1 MKQQLTYLALGDS
14 YTIGELVTA
23 GENFPNQVC
32 SILNQHGYSM
42 SPPRIIATTGW
53 TTGELKLGIKAA
65 NAEAP
70 LLKTYDF
77 VSLLI
82 GVNNQ
87 YRGYLQ
93 KEYSIDFESLLKDA
107 LKFAA
112 NNKNRIVVLSIP
124 DWGVTPF
131 AKDRNRKLI
140 SNEIDDY
147 NKINETITQKMGI
160 QYIYI
165 TDWTREAATDLSL
178 LTTDGLH
185 PSGKE
190 YKRWAEKVADYFLLQ
205 FNTK

>member
-1 MKQQLTYLALGDS
+1 
-14 YTIGELVTA
+14 
-23 GENFPNQVC
+23 
-32 SILNQHGYSM
+32 
-42 SPPRIIATTGW
+42 
-53 TTGELKLGIKAA
+53 
-65 NAEAP
+65 
-70 LLKTYDF
+70 
-77 VSLLI
+77 
-82 GVNNQ
+82 
-87 YRGYLQ
+87 
-93 KEYSIDFESLLKDA
+93 
-107 LKFAA
+107 
-112 NNKNRIVVLSIP
+112 P
-124 DWGVTPF
+124 DWGATPF

>member
-1 MKQQLTYLALGDS
+1 
-14 YTIGELVTA
+14 
-23 GENFPNQVC
+23 
-32 SILNQHGYSM
+32 
-42 SPPRIIATTGW
+42 
-53 TTGELKLGIKAA
+53 
-65 NAEAP
+65 

-87 YRGYLQ
+87 YRGYSQ

-124 DWGVTPF
+124 DWGATPF

-190 YKRWAEKVADYFLLQ
+190 YKRWAEKWLIIFYFRSIQNKKNRFGFLVKYDLKNHQ
-205 FNTK
+205 KFGFPKNSLILPRKAKTLYRTCSRLKSGFILSDLTHYGKKFIDSRARQKQKP